1 MRMKLRTSWMT
12 SGVRSGTLGLM
23 TPAAYPTIRIDH
35 ERHGDWEVELPD
47 EVSPVRC
54 STLDEAR
61 RLAYRHAAHRQPCEL
76 VICDAYHRV
85 AHRELVSAN

>member
-1 MRMKLRTSWMT
+1 MSPSTH
-12 SGVRSGTLGLM
+12 
-23 TPAAYPTIRIDH
+23 PTIRVDH
-35 ERHGDWEVELPD
+35 EPHGAWEVELPD
-47 EVSPVRC
+47 EGSRVRC

-61 RLAYRHAAHRQPCEL
+61 RLANRHAANRPPCEL

>member
-1 MRMKLRTSWMT
+1 MT
-12 SGVRSGTLGLM
+12 SGAASGTLVRM

-35 ERHGDWEVELPD
+35 ERHGDWEVDLPD